1 MKFVKYFEKLT
12 SAGGFIYAEVV
23 DPPEFPDVLMSITR
37 LIAATKGI
45 SIHSFKY
52 IILWLCRSITK

>member
-1 MKFVKYFEKLT
+1 MKCVKYFEKLT

-37 LIAATKGI
+37 LIAVTKGI

-52 IILWLCRSITK
+52 III